1 MINFVDIKTRIGEW
15 IEQHNSID
23 NADEIIYYHCNGQDV
38 SISMLKSSVNPYI
51 GATVTTDEYV
61 YRFLYTGN
69 SETRFDMSKL
79 KHLTTTKIENDD

>member
-15 IEQHNSID
+15 IEQHQNID
-23 NADEIIYYHCNGQDV
+23 NANDIIDYCCDGQDV
-38 SISMLKSSVNPYI
+38 YISMEKSSTNPYI

-61 YRFLYTGN
+61 YRFLYKGN
-69 SETRFDMSKL
+69 SETCFDMSKL